1 MGLFSVFSNLYET
14 KERHEKKAYQ
24 THYFKTNYAKTK
36 AALLNVAKASGLTL
50 KSANDTYGELYFTGK
65 KYHVIAT
72 VIQTSP
78 AETAVDLKVQTY
90 YIAGFNRPKKIIE
103 STFKALK
110 DTLPLKGTGLK
121 AS

>member
-1 MGLFSVFSNLYET
+1 MGLFSTFSNLYET

-24 THYFKTNYAKTK
+24 THYFKANYAQTK
-36 AALLNVAKASGLTL
+36 AALLDVARAQDWTL

-65 KYHVIAT
+65 KHHLIAT
-72 VIQTSP
+72 LIQTSP

-103 STFKALK
+103 RTFNALR
-110 DTLPLKGTGLK
+110 DAVPLKGTGLK
-121 AS
+121 A

>member
-1 MGLFSVFSNLYET
+1 MGLFSYFSNLYET

-36 AALLNVAKASGLTL
+36 AALLSVADANDWTL
-50 KSANDTYGELYFTGK
+50 KSENDTYGEIYLTGK
-65 KYHVIAT
+65 KHHVIAT
-72 VIQTSP
+72 LIQTSP

-90 YIAGFNRPKKIIE
+90 YIAGFNRPKKLIE

-110 DTLPLKGTGLK
+110 DALPLKGTGLK
-121 AS
+121 A